1 MKAAKKTKIEKRYLQ
16 GEILIDWR
24 TAFAAFETL
33 AAEMNDEIK
42 LINADTKIR
51 NTYSP
56 KTWAKLCWN
65 LRYYIDAMQTV
76 RLHCAG
82 QRTRAIADELGLNF
96 HRAKGF
102 VAWNT
107 MRGDELD
114 ARLEVIGTK
123 KEDQTAYENF
133 LTTIG
138 IQVKEQVT
146 R

>member
-1 MKAAKKTKIEKRYLQ
+1 
-16 GEILIDWR
+16 
-24 TAFAAFETL
+24 
-33 AAEMNDEIK
+33 
-42 LINADTKIR
+42 
-51 NTYSP
+51 
-56 KTWAKLCWN
+56 
-65 LRYYIDAMQTV
+65 MQTV